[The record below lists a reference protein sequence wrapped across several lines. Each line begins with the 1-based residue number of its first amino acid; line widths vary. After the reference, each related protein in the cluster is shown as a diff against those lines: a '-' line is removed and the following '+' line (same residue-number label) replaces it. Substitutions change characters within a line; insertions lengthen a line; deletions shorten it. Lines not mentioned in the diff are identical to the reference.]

1 MPSFDPVRDAVL
13 NSPVTR
19 SPTLPR
25 HHPPPSTSAVS
36 SPQNATTT
44 PIAQPHRRATVAALL
59 NDTPSSPSSSFHP
72 PSLPVR
78 ASSLAHILHPNPP
91 DDPPRFPS
99 PEEKLSRVLSLARL
113 SRIPSPSPLD
123 SLFTPT
129 IERAST
135 LFTPTVEHRG
145 PFFPT
150 SPASVRS
157 TLSRPSTSSSTSHRP
172 PPSPAM
178 PRPPAPPALSPTPQR
193 PPSPPPKPKPLL
205 YDPRRRTPAGSMHFY
220 RTQLGTGT
228 KRLAKRKRS
237 PSYEPPDHQPPV
249 KRSRDS
255 GIVMDHYN
263 ARPEVG
269 IEQRRDS
276 QIIGLRSFNNWI
288 KSVLITRF
296 AHPAL
301 VSSTVT
307 DGRGGRGALR
317 GKVLD
322 IGCGKGGD
330 LNKWSKARIKE
341 YIGFDIAAV
350 SIDQARG
357 RWDSLPRATRFD
369 ATFATLDCYTEP
381 LTRGV
386 PPARLVEPFDVVSM
400 QFCMH
405 YAFESIA
412 KVRSML
418 QNVTRW
424 LRPGGMFLLMR
435 LDQVPANASDL
446 SFGNSVYS
454 IKFETS
460 DPRPL
465 YGHRYS
471 FFLQDAVEDI
481 PEYIVRWDPF
491 VKLAAEYGLHLL
503 YRKEF
508 HEVFEEFQDHPEF
521 KPLLQKMNVVDG
533 NGETEMNDDQW
544 EAANIYVAFAMEKR

>member
-72 PSLPVR
+72 PPLPVR

-113 SRIPSPSPLD
+113 SRVNSSPDPLNKIPSPSPLGHPSTPSHSD

-157 TLSRPSTSSSTSHRP
+157 TLSRPSTSSSTSYRP

-205 YDPRRRTPAGSMHFY
+205 YDPRRRTPAGSVLEPLTPDEMHFY

-255 GIVMDHYN
+255 GIVMDHCSSHN
-263 ARPEVG
+263 PPRFFKIV
-269 IEQRRDS
+269 S
-276 QIIGLRSFNNWI
+276 VNLWIG
-288 KSVLITRF
+288 
-296 AHPAL
+296 
-301 VSSTVT
+301 
-307 DGRGGRGALR
+307 
-317 GKVLD
+317 
-322 IGCGKGGD
+322 
-330 LNKWSKARIKE
+330 
-341 YIGFDIAAV
+341 
-350 SIDQARG
+350 
-357 RWDSLPRATRFD
+357 
-369 ATFATLDCYTEP
+369 
-381 LTRGV
+381 
-386 PPARLVEPFDVVSM
+386 
-400 QFCMH
+400 
-405 YAFESIA
+405 
-412 KVRSML
+412 
-418 QNVTRW
+418 
-424 LRPGGMFLLMR
+424 
-435 LDQVPANASDL
+435 
-446 SFGNSVYS
+446 
-454 IKFETS
+454 
-460 DPRPL
+460 
-465 YGHRYS
+465 
-471 FFLQDAVEDI
+471 
-481 PEYIVRWDPF
+481 
-491 VKLAAEYGLHLL
+491 
-503 YRKEF
+503 
-508 HEVFEEFQDHPEF
+508 
-521 KPLLQKMNVVDG
+521 
-533 NGETEMNDDQW
+533 
-544 EAANIYVAFAMEKR
+544 